1 VENLIFIF
9 LNVSFQLSRNN
20 ETDLFNV
27 SKEIF
32 EASLFESS
40 ISSVTIL
47 KANKKLQKKT
57 KND

>member
-27 SKEIF
+27 SKEMF

>member
-27 SKEIF
+27 FKEMF